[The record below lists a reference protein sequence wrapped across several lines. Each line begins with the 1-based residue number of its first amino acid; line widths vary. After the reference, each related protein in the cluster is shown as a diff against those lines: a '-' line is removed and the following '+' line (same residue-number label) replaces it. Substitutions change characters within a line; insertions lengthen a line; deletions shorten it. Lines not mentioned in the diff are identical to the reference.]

1 MESPWLVALM
11 RAMPIT
17 SIPPMLC
24 EQCAES
30 NGFDIIRS
38 TLTEGSADAQRG
50 EKEKIAVRRLRIA
63 PHRWL

>member
-1 MESPWLVALM
+1 LM
-11 RAMPIT
+11 PTTPTI

-24 EQCAES
+24 KEYAGW
-30 NGFDIIRS
+30 NAFDIVRS

-50 EKEKIAVRRLRIA
+50 EKEKSVGRRLRIA